1 MNPLFGSQPP
11 DHTPW
16 SGTSSGRTSSRPRS
30 ANQIRLIA
38 AVTLLVS
45 IGILAVPLLLWHKGK
60 SGPSASTLASLSASE
75 SASAPVVNFG
85 GSTSPSSQVPER
97 AAVIAKTNYLKCM
110 DPKPGHTPPDQCDHL
125 APIEDLVN
133 KGIVDGAAGGCIM
146 PPVASPQSINF
157 VIDVSFRKKHLKLS
171 GEKNGSTIVG
181 TSQKKIVSCMAK
193 YLGNPSWDAMQ
204 HAHQHYVYEVLVT
217 FNPQQPVVAPPPTSL
232 ASALPTATLPTP
244 SIPAQ

>member
-1 MNPLFGSQPP
+1 
-11 DHTPW
+11 
-16 SGTSSGRTSSRPRS
+16 
-30 ANQIRLIA
+30 LIA

-45 IGILAVPLLLWHKGK
+45 IAILAVPLLLWHKGK
-60 SGPSASTLASLSASE
+60 AGPATSAAASSSASE

-85 GSTSPSSQVPER
+85 GATSPSAQSALR

-125 APIEDLVN
+125 AQIEDLVN

-146 PPVASPQSINF
+146 PPVISPQSINF
-157 VIDVSFRKKHLKLS
+157 VVDVSFKKKQVKLK
-171 GEKNGSTIVG
+171 GDKNGSTLPDAARKRIVG
-181 TSQKKIVSCMAK
+181 CMTK
-193 YLGNPSWDAMQ
+193 HVGNPSWDSMQ

-217 FNPQQPVVAPPPTSL
+217 FNPQQPAVAPPPTSL
-232 ASALPTATLPTP
+232 ASAPVSATLPTP